1 MITEKTQSAV
11 RAIIGPDHYPAW
23 VSASKRY
30 TAHDMLS
37 GAALMAQFWSD
48 DEAYIYWLCESLRYQ
63 LSYRT

>member
-1 MITEKTQSAV
+1 MISDKLHTVV

-30 TAHDMLS
+30 AAHDMLS

-48 DEAYIYWLCESLRYQ
+48 DECYLYWLCESLRYQ
-63 LSYRT
+63 RSYRT